1 MALFST
7 ESSRGWVSFK
17 DGVWEECEV
26 KNSDA
31 NNLTLQLVDG
41 STKTFPRKQV
51 QFCYRN
57 PSAVEAVDDF
67 LTLPH
72 LDEPKLPD
80 VQATAGDWLRSRISR
95 VTQLAP
101 VETALSDETI
111 LEQHKDDCSAPPT
124 RPEWFSVEPDPT
136 PSPATPTIPTRTLH
150 TTPNMCTHHRCG
162 AYPRWA

>member
-72 LDEPKLPD
+72 LDEPNILHS
-80 VQATAGDWLRSRISR
+80 LRVRYNQGHVYSYTGPILIAVNPWRQVCSLCTDLINGTVFDSYR
-95 VTQLAP
+95 AQRRTHELA
-101 VETALSDETI
+101 
-111 LEQHKDDCSAPPT
+111 
-124 RPEWFSVEPDPT
+124 
-136 PSPATPTIPTRTLH
+136 
-150 TTPNMCTHHRCG
+150 
-162 AYPRWA
+162 